1 MDNFRFVIM
10 CQVFFFVFGCSTKKA
25 DETLFLAASV
35 GENIITIDDLNSR
48 LGSKTKD
55 SLSVYRFLSGWVEK
69 ELLYQGGVSQGV
81 GVDNSVV
88 QKIVNYKKD
97 LVGKAFLN
105 LNVGASSVI
114 EDDVIKYYKDNK
126 EGYKRKA
133 KEVLVYYFSSQVRSD
148 ALKIK
153 KELKKGNTQKL
164 SRALSKYGGTRETV
178 SFGGFPSKINNS
190 VFNKKNFKN
199 GNTLGPYLVDNNY
212 YIIKIEKVFQEGS
225 YIEIDF
231 VFDEIYQMLKNKD
244 SALRRKVLIDSLR
257 GVYPVKIDSQKIV
270 GLIYQ

>member
-10 CQVFFFVFGCSTKKA
+10 CQVFFFVFGCSTKKNK
-25 DETLFLAASV
+25 ETLFLAASV

-48 LGSKTKD
+48 LGIKTKD

-69 ELLYQGGVSQGV
+69 ELLYQAGVSQGI
-81 GVDNSVV
+81 GLDNSVV
-88 QKIVNYKKD
+88 QKIANYKKD
-97 LVGKAFLN
+97 VVGNAFLN
-105 LNVGASSVI
+105 LNVGASSIV

-153 KELKKGNTQKL
+153 KELKKGKKKL
-164 SRALSKYGGTRETV
+164 SKALSKYGGTRETV

-199 GNTLGPYLVDNNY
+199 ENTLGPYLIDNNY
-212 YIIKIEKVFQEGS
+212 YIIKIEKAFQEGS
-225 YIEIDF
+225 YIEIAF

-244 SALRRKVLIDSLR
+244 SALRRKALIDSLR

-270 GLIYQ
+270 GLFYQ